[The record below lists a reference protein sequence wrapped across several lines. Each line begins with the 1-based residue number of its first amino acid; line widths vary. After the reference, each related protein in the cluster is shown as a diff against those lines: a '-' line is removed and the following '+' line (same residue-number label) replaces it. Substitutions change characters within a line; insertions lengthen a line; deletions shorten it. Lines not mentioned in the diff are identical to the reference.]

1 MIIFLYINLKSFQK
15 YWKGQ
20 EYQIDELIQ
29 LNIIDCG
36 SFFNTKKKKKTIE
49 IDLLLI
55 IEDYFVRYCHE
66 KF

>member
-1 MIIFLYINLKSFQK
+1 MDLFL
-15 YWKGQ
+15 
-20 EYQIDELIQ
+20 
-29 LNIIDCG
+29 
-36 SFFNTKKKKKTIE
+36 TRKKKKTIE